1 MSDLWWR
8 VPIFMGGVFLVL
20 ATVLAAVRSF
30 VLPRSEAVRINKWAL
45 TLVRYLFDTV
55 AVFGKTYAQRDR
67 VMALFAPVGLVM
79 LPLICLGLVSAGYT
93 AIYWALGSGSLTRC
107 YKLSSSSL
115 LTLGTDESRSLVVSA
130 FSYSEAALG
139 LLLITLLI
147 SYIPTMY
154 QAFARREAVV
164 SQLEL
169 RAGNNRSAIDLVC
182 WLGRSHSLDD
192 DQKEWDQWAAWFVEL
207 EASHTSL
214 PMLTFFRSPQPGRSW
229 VTAANIILDT
239 AALILSGVDQTS
251 NRYTQLC
258 FRAGC
263 MSLNRI
269 MRYFHDHSHTRVSF
283 WRREK
288 NAIVDPDPAAYAAAL
303 EQLAAQG
310 IPIVVDQDAAWEKY
324 QELRT
329 HYFDA
334 VDYLARLTSSPHLQ
348 ALYVEPSVADE
359 KEAQQAIETAAAHDQ
374 KISLD

>member
-1 MSDLWWR
+1 
-8 VPIFMGGVFLVL
+8 
-20 ATVLAAVRSF
+20 
-30 VLPRSEAVRINKWAL
+30 
-45 TLVRYLFDTV
+45 
-55 AVFGKTYAQRDR
+55 
-67 VMALFAPVGLVM
+67 
-79 LPLICLGLVSAGYT
+79 
-93 AIYWALGSGSLTRC
+93 
-107 YKLSSSSL
+107 
-115 LTLGTDESRSLVVSA
+115 
-130 FSYSEAALG
+130 
-139 LLLITLLI
+139 
-147 SYIPTMY
+147 MY

-207 EASHTSL
+207 KASHTSL

-374 KISLD
+374 KISLA

>member
-374 KISLD
+374 KISLA